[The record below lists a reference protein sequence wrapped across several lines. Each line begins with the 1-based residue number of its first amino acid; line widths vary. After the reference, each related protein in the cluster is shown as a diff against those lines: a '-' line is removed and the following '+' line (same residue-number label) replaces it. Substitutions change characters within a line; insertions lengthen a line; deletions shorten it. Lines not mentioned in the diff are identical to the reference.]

1 MGWWGSGGADK
12 KNTHTNSQRQALDTH
27 THTSLMQRGA
37 HTHSHIRTI
46 CPVLCRLVKT
56 ALILRA
62 AVLTLRVTFKT
73 NVLSF
78 RTTPP
83 TSTLNRLNED
93 TSPFP
98 RPSPLSPPVA
108 PLIFFLSSSSTL
120 LAARPSTSLPL
131 PLSRVAPFHLPPPP
145 TLPDILFYLPPTS
158 PPQLSHP
165 LLTLSLSPHI
175 APISRRLPAAPTRY
189 SSLVLLQ
196 SPAQLSDP
204 LPLPL
209 PGPLIKACR
218 TASPW
223 AEERES
229 TGWGDEGIGA

>member
-1 MGWWGSGGADK
+1 MKTPLLS
-12 KNTHTNSQRQALDTH
+12 HVLLLYLLLLLPSFSFYLLPLLFQQLPP
-27 THTSLMQRGA
+27 SLSLLG
-37 HTHSHIRTI
+37 
-46 CPVLCRLVKT
+46 CP
-56 ALILRA
+56 I
-62 AVLTLRVTFKT
+62 
-73 NVLSF
+73 
-78 RTTPP
+78 
-83 TSTLNRLNED
+83 
-93 TSPFP
+93 
-98 RPSPLSPPVA
+98 SPP
-108 PLIFFLSSSSTL
+108 SSSATTTRHPL
-120 LAARPSTSLPL
+120 L
-131 PLSRVAPFHLPPPP
+131 
-145 TLPDILFYLPPTS
+145 PTS
-158 PPQLSHP
+158 PTPHPSYLTP